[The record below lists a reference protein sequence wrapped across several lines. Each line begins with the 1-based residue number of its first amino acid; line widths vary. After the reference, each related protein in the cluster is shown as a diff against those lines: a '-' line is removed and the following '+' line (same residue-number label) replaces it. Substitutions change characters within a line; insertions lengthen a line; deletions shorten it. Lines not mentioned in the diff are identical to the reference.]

1 MGSLKKAAKKTM
13 KGKAPKM
20 VLDHPTEDS
29 PDAPY
34 RQVYNPPQAEDRF
47 QFLKTFATI
56 PGLRNKGSQQK

>member
-1 MGSLKKAAKKTM
+1 MALKDQAKKSM

-20 VLDHPTEDS
+20 VLDHPTQDS

-34 RQVYNPPQAEDRF
+34 RQVYNPPQPEERF

-56 PGLRNKGSQQK
+56 PGLRNKGQQQK